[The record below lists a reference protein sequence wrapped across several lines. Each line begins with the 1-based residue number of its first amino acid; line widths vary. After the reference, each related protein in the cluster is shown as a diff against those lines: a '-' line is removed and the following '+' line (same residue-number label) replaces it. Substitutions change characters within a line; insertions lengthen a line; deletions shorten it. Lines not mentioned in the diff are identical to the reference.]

1 MKQIYNPF
9 LPLNEYVPDGEP
21 HVFEDRVY
29 IYGSHDKE
37 GGESFCMLDYV
48 TYSAPINDLTDWRY
62 DGVIYKASQ
71 DPNYENHP
79 YMYAPDVVR
88 GNDGRYYLYY
98 SLAGGT
104 KTKSWASWIMSVAV
118 CDTPN
123 GKFEFLGNVKYKDGT
138 IVKDFLMFDPGV
150 FNDNGRIFMYYGFNS
165 FGNELPIEEQGPFH
179 DKTMEE
185 ILENPYRS
193 AYVELEDDMI
203 TVKHKPKQLLPHE
216 TKGTSFEGHT
226 FFEASSMRKI
236 GDTYYFVYSPRECNH
251 EICYATSKYPDR
263 DFVFGGV
270 LVSNGDIEL
279 NGRLPGDKVAR
290 TGNNHG
296 SIEKIGDK
304 VYVFYHRH
312 TRKTEFSRQACAEQ
326 IEILPNGKIKQVE
339 ITSCGLNGGP
349 LAANGAYPAII
360 CCNLTNGHMPH
371 YGCPNTRLPNITSN
385 GEDRFITEVEEN
397 TAIGFKYFKFDS
409 ISKIGIEHR
418 DLDIEPNGYFGI
430 KLAENGKEIAKIKI
444 DSRKNWTKSYTS
456 IDIPNGTYPLYFV
469 YHGKGS
475 LDVKEIYFE

>member
-1 MKQIYNPF
+1 MKQIYNPY
-9 LPLNEYVPDGEP
+9 LPLYEHVPDGEP
-21 HVFEDRVY
+21 HVFGDRVY

-37 GGESFCMLDYV
+37 GGNAFCMLDYV
-48 TYSAPINDLTDWRY
+48 TYSAPIDDLTSWRY
-62 DGVIYKASQ
+62 EGVIYKASQ

-79 YMYAPDVVR
+79 YMYAPDVVK

-123 GKFEFLGNVKYKDGT
+123 GKFEFLGNVQYKDGT

-165 FGNELPIEEQGPFH
+165 FGNELPLNEQGPFH

-203 TVKHKPKQLLPHE
+203 TVKHKPKQLLPHN

-226 FFEASSMRKI
+226 FFEASSMRKF

-251 EICYATSKYPDR
+251 ELCYATSKYPDR
-263 DFVFGGV
+263 DFTFGGV
-270 LVSNGDIEL
+270 LISNGDIEL
-279 NGRLPGDKVAR
+279 NGRLPKDRVAR

-296 SIEKIGDK
+296 SLEYINGEYYI
-304 VYVFYHRH
+304 FYHRQTH
-312 TRKTEFSRQACAEQ
+312 KDDYSRQACAE
-326 IEILPNGKIKQVE
+326 KIKMEEDGSFKQVE
-339 ITSCGLNGGP
+339 ITTSGLNNGP
-349 LAANGAYPAII
+349 LKAKGVYPAVI
-360 CCNLTNGHMPH
+360 CCNLTNGNMPH
-371 YGCPNTRLPNITSN
+371 DECHDIYPHITNN
-385 GEDRFITEVEEN
+385 GDERYIAEIEN
-397 TAIGFKYFKFDS
+397 GTLIGYKYFEFDETA
-409 ISKIGIEHR
+409 KIGIVYR
-418 DLDIEPNGYFGI
+418 NGYKTPNGKILVRLGEKYTYKYEI
-430 KLAENGKEIAKIKI
+430 NTPSTKE
-444 DSRKNWTKSYTS
+444 WTKAEAIVH
-456 IDIPNGTYPLYFV
+456 IDGTAPLFFEYQ
-469 YHGKGS
+469 GEGAIEI
-475 LDVKEIYFE
+475 KEIYFE